1 MQNTIIAIQA
11 EFADQEDIIP
21 QATSLVNF
29 TQLLGGVVG
38 LAIAGT
44 LFSNQIR
51 HNLPTGLDPMVA
63 KAVVG
68 SVTVIKTLP
77 EAIQAAVVESYVKS
91 LRWVFIVAVPAGV
104 LSSVSALMI
113 NSYDL
118 RKRGGMGGM
127 AAAA

>member
-1 MQNTIIAIQA
+1 LLTLDIGFQILYGIGVGGAMQNTIISIQA
-11 EFADQEDIIP
+11 EFADRAEMIP

-51 HNLPTGLDPMVA
+51 SNLPAGLDPAVA

-77 EAIQAAVVESYVKS
+77 ADIQGSVINAYVKS
-91 LRWVFIVAVPAGV
+91 LRPVFIIAVPSGA
-104 LSSVSALMI
+104 LASISAL
-113 NSYDL
+113 
-118 RKRGGMGGM
+118 
-127 AAAA
+127 